1 VVGNSPEEV
10 LEHRRWWFWLAT
22 TSPSSTP
29 RWPTVALCEGP
40 PAEGVGKTLST
51 VFGGALQPEGGA
63 WDVAER
69 CDDDGIG
76 ARFGGGEK
84 IHCGSSGGAFL

>member
-1 VVGNSPEEV
+1 
-10 LEHRRWWFWLAT
+10 
-22 TSPSSTP
+22 
-29 RWPTVALCEGP
+29 VALCEGP

-63 WDVAER
+63 WDVAEW
-69 CDDDGIG
+69 CDDDGTG

-84 IHCGSSGGAFL
+84 YTVAHRVVPFYRTRIPISCGGRTLSHRRTEF